1 MSFEDRD
8 IEHIA
13 ELARLRLDAGEKRRL
28 AVELARIVEFIEQ
41 LAAVD
46 VDGVLPTKHV
56 IDLDNVA
63 RDDAEGDCLTAEEA
77 LANAPDA
84 DAGHFV
90 VPKVLPG

>member
-13 ELARLRLDAGEKRRL
+13 ELARLRLDDVEKRRL

-46 VDGVLPTKHV
+46 VDGVPPTKHV

-90 VPKVLPG
+90 VPKYFVP